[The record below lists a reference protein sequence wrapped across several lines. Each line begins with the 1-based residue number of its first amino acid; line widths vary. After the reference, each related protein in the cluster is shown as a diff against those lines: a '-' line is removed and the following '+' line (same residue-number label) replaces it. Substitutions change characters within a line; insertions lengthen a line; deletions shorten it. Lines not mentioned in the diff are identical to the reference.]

1 MNSLLLFAGICL
13 VVSNIAL
20 LPAIFYAKYLSLVP
34 EFSILAIV
42 FFVSSFYHLCQ
53 AGFVCILGIDF
64 TTFRLADHFFVYSAL
79 VWIVLYFFVAS
90 HGIATATNLRT
101 RNSNFCLKNNDKK
114 TKTKIKLKTKTT
126 TRKKIVRRPHS
137 IISDREL
144 KLEYRFSIFVI
155 IQAIIFPLL
164 LEFIETEWF
173 IAVVVGILTIV
184 VIFLLFCIIGGIP
197 RFKLINLLVS
207 IILIAIG
214 LSFHFFAGD
223 PIPPEDF
230 VEDEDEDKALRYAW
244 FHSAWHIFIMLAIYY
259 ILDLKYGTSW
269 ISRLWLYA
277 KINFKNIFADNKT
290 KTKTTINDYEILYDY
305 EILSLYDNEESIE
318 NFQWSNEQ

>member
-20 LPAIFYAKYLSLVP
+20 LPAIIYAKQKSLVP

-64 TTFRLADHFFVYSAL
+64 TTLRLADHFFVYSAL

-90 HGIATATNLRT
+90 HGIIATTNLHTIST
-101 RNSNFCLKNNDKK
+101 RNSKFCLKNK
-114 TKTKIKLKTKTT
+114 TKTKIKTTTT
-126 TRKKIVRRPHS
+126 TRKKIVKRPHS

-164 LEFIETEWF
+164 LQFIETEWF

-197 RFKLINLLVS
+197 RFKLINLLVA

-214 LSFHFFAGD
+214 LSFHFLAGD

-230 VEDEDEDKALRYAW
+230 VEDEDEDKALRYAL
-244 FHSAWHIFIMLAIYY
+244 FHSVWHIFIMFSIYY
-259 ILDLKYGTSW
+259 ILDLKYGINW

-277 KINFKNIFADNKT
+277 KINFKNIFADNQTKT
-290 KTKTTINDYEILYDY
+290 KTKTTTTTINDYEIL
-305 EILSLYDNEESIE
+305 SLYGHEESIE
-318 NFQWSNEQ
+318 NFQWS